1 MQLFPRNI
9 GIIMDGNRRWACK
22 RFSSNI
28 SGHVKG
34 AKTLKKIVEKCADIK
49 IKQLTVFA
57 FSTENWNRLPSET
70 AALMKLFENYIKSEI
85 VEVHQNNLKFKV
97 IGNKKNLPKSLISLI
112 EYSHN
117 LTQNNKGMQF
127 NVCLDYGGK
136 YDILEATKSIAK
148 KIENKEMVPDEIS
161 LEKFKDNMISS
172 KIEDLDLLI
181 RTSGETR
188 LSNFMLW
195 QMAYSEI
202 YFTDKLWPDFSVEDL
217 DKAIMFYCS
226 RDRRYGSSSSVSAA
240 D

>member
-1 MQLFPRNI
+1 MNPLKHVA
-9 GIIMDGNRRWACK
+9 IIMDGNGRWGIKHKNSRNA
-22 RFSSNI
+22 
-28 SGHVKG
+28 GHREG
-34 AKTLKKIVEKCADIK
+34 LNTVEKVIK
-49 IKQLTVFA
+49 LSIKQKIRYLTLYA

-148 KIENKEMVPDEIS
+148 KIENKEMVSDEIS